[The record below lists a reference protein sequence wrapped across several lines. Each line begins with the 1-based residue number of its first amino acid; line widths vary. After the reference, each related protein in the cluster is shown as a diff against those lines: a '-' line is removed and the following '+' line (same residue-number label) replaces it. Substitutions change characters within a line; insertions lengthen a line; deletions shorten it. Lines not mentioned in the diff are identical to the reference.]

1 MEGELKVGR
10 WEEVRPEDDQE
21 QITENHVELMEE
33 FKLDPPLLPPSHNLV
48 PLLSSH
54 INVFK
59 SSNSKK
65 GEEGSELA
73 SNELASL

>member
-1 MEGELKVGR
+1 
-10 WEEVRPEDDQE
+10 
-21 QITENHVELMEE
+21 MEE
-33 FKLDPPLLPPSHNLV
+33 FKLDLPSVSPPHSVV

-59 SSNSKK
+59 NSNGEK
-65 GEEGSELA
+65 GKESSELA